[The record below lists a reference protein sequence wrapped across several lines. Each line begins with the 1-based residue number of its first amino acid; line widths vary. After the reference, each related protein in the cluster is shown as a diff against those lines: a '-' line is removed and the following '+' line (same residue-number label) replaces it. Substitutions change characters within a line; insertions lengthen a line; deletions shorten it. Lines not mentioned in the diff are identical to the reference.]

1 MKLTIGKV
9 FQLQNKWIKTMLMV
23 SIVIVIGLSVIPD
36 IKQHDLQPI
45 EMPMQEIQRMEIY
58 DSTAIDLQI
67 PKSTPIQ
74 IEIIEKEKPFDWK
87 EMISWV
93 IGAINGVVL
102 LVMNIRN
109 IRKK

>member
-1 MKLTIGKV
+1 MKLKNI
-9 FQLQNKWIKTMLMV
+9 FFNKWIVIMLVV
-23 SIVIVIGLSVIPD
+23 STLIIVGLRITDS
-36 IKQHDLQPI
+36 KQISMPIMESI
-45 EMPMQEIQRMEIY
+45 EMPMDDY
-58 DSTAIDLQI
+58 
-67 PKSTPIQ
+67 KSTPIQ

-93 IGAINGVVL
+93 IGGLNGVVL